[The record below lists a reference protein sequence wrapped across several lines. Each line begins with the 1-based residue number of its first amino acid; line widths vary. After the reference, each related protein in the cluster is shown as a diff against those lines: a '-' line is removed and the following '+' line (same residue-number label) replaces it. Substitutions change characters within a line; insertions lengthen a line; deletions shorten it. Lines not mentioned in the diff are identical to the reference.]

1 MKKGDGNEKYNSG
14 IRCACTNMLMV
25 ACQPSIDQAQ
35 ADYCESAGEFAPAVA
50 QFRSINATSTKAEAE
65 DALSNLERAW
75 NDLNDSAVDY
85 TEAQLSSLENALDDM
100 RNTIQAIPDDATL
113 AETEGMIKQA
123 SLATMAE
130 AVEIFTTTCTYGQG
144 E

>member
-1 MKKGDGNEKYNSG
+1 MLRSVRRQTTAVESPSLPISSG
-14 IRCACTNMLMV
+14 YHSS
-25 ACQPSIDQAQ
+25 PYSIPCDP
-35 ADYCESAGEFAPAVA
+35 F
-50 QFRSINATSTKAEAE
+50 
-65 DALSNLERAW
+65 LSDERK
-75 NDLNDSAVDY
+75 DLSMPQL
-85 TEAQLSSLENALDDM
+85 TLLSSLENALDDM